1 MKTPS
6 LLSLPLL
13 DGVDAHG
20 RLNWTAGNKSLREC
34 MLNIL
39 LTNPGE
45 RIMRAEFGAGLRNFI
60 HYPNNET
67 TRSLIADAAR
77 RALERWEPRVN
88 VEEVSVLDD
97 PRHLSQVTLSIR
109 YRIRL
114 DGSRERLDFSLSLG
128 GSAP

>member
-1 MKTPS
+1 MKTPE
-6 LLSLPLL
+6 LLGFPLL
-13 DGVDAHG
+13 DGADVQG
-20 RLNWTAGNKSLREC
+20 RLSWTTGNKALRES

-77 RALERWEPRVN
+77 RALERWEPRVS

-114 DGSRERLDFSLSLG
+114 DGSRDRLEFSLSLNG
-128 GSAP
+128 GAP